1 MQTTHLYTLRLP
13 SYLTLIIADRNSGTK
28 ADWMFYLW
36 KNTSFYVEK
45 SYLCCQLDIFSS
57 IQMRHGSLFK
67 LRPCGKA
74 IAIQCQHFNACSTGS
89 STVGWKRGI
98 KLLVLLSRKSINWSR
113 LQHTL
118 KQQYRYKSQNTM
130 AKLHH
135 TVKYRCRH
143 ARAWTGLCILHIS
156 TGTFSHNCKVLSG
169 GDLPPSL
176 KSAL

>member
-1 MQTTHLYTLRLP
+1 MEKYIVLR
-13 SYLTLIIADRNSGTK
+13 
-28 ADWMFYLW
+28 
-36 KNTSFYVEK
+36 EK

-176 KSAL
+176 KSAFVLCTHYGKCTLTYTLQNNRTGISSNMKTVHALPL